1 MRLSD
6 AGKMMDLMIIAATAM
21 QQDATRL
28 QGIAQNLSNA
38 LTPGYKKQIVA
49 TGGFAAQFSAASNGP
64 VQAASVMPAPVRL
77 LLDPSSGTLRNT
89 GEPSDIAIDGD
100 GYFELASSTGPLYTR
115 RGALRLD
122 AAGRLVGPQDLP
134 VMGAGGEIV
143 LGGDPFTIKPNGD
156 IVQGGATVARLRVV
170 RFQQAEFLEP
180 TGGGS
185 YAQGAAV
192 IDDVAAPVRLRI
204 GYQENSNVDTGRE
217 MVGLTETMR
226 HFEAMQKIVQGYDEV
241 LEKSIR
247 KLGEF

>member
-1 MRLSD
+1 
-6 AGKMMDLMIIAATAM
+6 MDLTIVAASAM

-49 TGGFAAQFSAASNGP
+49 TRGFAAQFSAASAGS
-64 VQAASVMPAPVRL
+64 VQASAALPAPARL
-77 LLDPSSGTLRNT
+77 SLDTSAGTLRST
-89 GEPSDIAIDGD
+89 GGPTDIAIDGD
-100 GYFELASSTGPLYTR
+100 GYFELATPSGPLYTR

-122 AAGRLVGPQDLP
+122 ASGRLVGPQDLP
-134 VMGAGGEIV
+134 VIGAGGEIV
-143 LGGDPFTIKPNGD
+143 LGSDPFKIMPNGD
-156 IVQGGATVARLRVV
+156 IVQGGVTAARLRVV
-170 RFQQAEFLEP
+170 RFQQAEMLEP
-180 TGGGS
+180 VGGGS
-185 YAQGAAV
+185 YVQGAAV
-192 IDDVAAPVRLRI
+192 VDDVAAPVRLRI
-204 GYQENSNVDTGRE
+204 GYEENSNVDTARE